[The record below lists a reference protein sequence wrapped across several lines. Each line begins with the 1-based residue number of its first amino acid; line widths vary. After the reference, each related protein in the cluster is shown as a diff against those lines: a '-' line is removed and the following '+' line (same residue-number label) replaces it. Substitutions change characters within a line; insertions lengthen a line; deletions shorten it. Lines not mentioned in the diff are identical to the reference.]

1 SIAPL
6 FMGEDQTFLPGQLL
20 KDDLAKLNAYYQAL
34 PEEVRATGAMQYA
47 AYPPLEGE
55 YLTSA
60 LYDRF
65 EPGWR
70 EHARNPIKLT
80 PEISEAVMENLRP
93 VIDAVEKGK
102 ATMQGAPPVV
112 TSDDVFTFT
121 VDRPAGPEKKL

>member
-1 SIAPL
+1 
-6 FMGEDQTFLPGQLL
+6 MPGQLL
-20 KDDLAKLNAYYQAL
+20 KADLAQLNDYYRAL
-34 PEEVRATGAMQYA
+34 PEEARAQGVMQYA

-55 YLTSA
+55 YLTSG

-93 VIDAVEKGK
+93 LPQRRQRSFFSNSVRSIELA
-102 ATMQGAPPVV
+102 
-112 TSDDVFTFT
+112 
-121 VDRPAGPEKKL
+121 RPWVRLA